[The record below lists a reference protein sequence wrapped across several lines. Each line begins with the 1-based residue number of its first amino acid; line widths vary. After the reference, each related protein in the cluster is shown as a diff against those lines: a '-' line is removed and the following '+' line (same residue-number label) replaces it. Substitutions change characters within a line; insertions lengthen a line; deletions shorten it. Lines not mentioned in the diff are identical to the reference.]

1 MMIWQRFVSQS
12 VQRLA
17 GSLEAG
23 HDFPCAGTDVAKTL
37 GICARIVAL
46 FEPALPGADELGNR
60 VDAIMEKLDSALSEA
75 PPIVAGSE
83 AGGMT
88 SGSEADVPAALQAKT
103 EALGVFG
110 LSEAG
115 HADEWPPTHLDE
127 ERMGAAEFSSAADVL
142 ASCARRDHAEFLV
155 LLEVLAAMAAHGI
168 TEQKFKLSALFGCQF
183 VAESPSPFFPLDE
196 NLAPSGESPRS
207 SAQRDAREHLVV
219 KLIGC
224 NDLDTSL
231 RVAGALGHNQ
241 QKVRLQFVL
250 RAYEMGDESSLAA
263 EATALIEDR
272 YKLGVGLLTVARQR
286 LARVLLAAQD
296 RAETLQM
303 ERERAGR
310 DGDGDRD
317 ERRAKLQLSEQ
328 EKKEQELLG
337 LMQTKLALKQ
347 VRTMHSMILHC
358 STRGFCQWVL
368 AAGPAYYSS
377 GLSLQ
382 AIRNTL
388 VLVIDALDMPQ
399 AKPKPAA
406 PLFFGSL

>member
-1 MMIWQRFVSQS
+1 M
-12 VQRLA
+12 
-17 GSLEAG
+17 
-23 HDFPCAGTDVAKTL
+23 
-37 GICARIVAL
+37 
-46 FEPALPGADELGNR
+46 
-60 VDAIMEKLDSALSEA
+60 
-75 PPIVAGSE
+75 
-83 AGGMT
+83 
-88 SGSEADVPAALQAKT
+88 
-103 EALGVFG
+103 
-110 LSEAG
+110 SEAG

-272 YKLGVGLLTVARQR
+272 YKLGVGLLTVSRQR

-296 RAETLQM
+296 RAEALQM

-358 STRGFCQWVL
+358 STRGFVSGCSRRARRTTAAASRCSRSGTPSSSSSMHSTCLRRNPNLRRLCFL
-368 AAGPAYYSS
+368 ARSDVRLGCRRGTQTSLRRTWKRRPRRTQSC
-377 GLSLQ
+377 LSMRL
-382 AIRNTL
+382 L
-388 VLVIDALDMPQ
+388 
-399 AKPKPAA
+399 
-406 PLFFGSL
+406 